1 MSEPEA
7 IETKKRVAEQ
17 TPERIGPGLYRRGDK
32 IFARVTIDG
41 KRTFRSTSVK
51 VEGNSQREIRDAAA
65 EARKILH
72 EWRKQQVLKEHGIE
86 PKVAA

>member
-32 IFARVTIDG
+32 IFARVFPG
-41 KRTFRSTSVK
+41 KQAGRR
-51 VEGNSQREIRDAAA
+51 
-65 EARKILH
+65 RK
-72 EWRKQQVLKEHGIE
+72 R
-86 PKVAA
+86 